1 MSRRF
6 RDTVDKPKNAFVIV
20 VRMGRSGHPKILLQ
34 KRRGGPGD
42 GMLGLPGGKI
52 NGREKPEAAA
62 RRECKEETGIDLTS
76 LDYAGKNQ
84 DAAIFVSQTYKQRID
99 GPERRYRNEVDV
111 GWRFNGHMWY
121 PYKVQNGK
129 VIIEKPDIRIW
140 GYTQQALD
148 LASKKLEAF
157 L

>member
-52 NGREKPEAAA
+52 NHTEEPKAAA
-62 RRECKEETGIDLTS
+62 RRECKEETGIDLTN
-76 LDYAGKNQ
+76 LEYAGENG
-84 DAAIFVSQTYKQRID
+84 DAAIFVSRVTSRWIH
-99 GPERRYRNEVDV
+99 GPERKSANEVDV
-111 GWRFNGHMWY
+111 RWGFNGHKWY
-121 PYKVQNGK
+121 PYKVQNGN

-148 LASKKLEAF
+148 LANEKL
-157 L
+157 